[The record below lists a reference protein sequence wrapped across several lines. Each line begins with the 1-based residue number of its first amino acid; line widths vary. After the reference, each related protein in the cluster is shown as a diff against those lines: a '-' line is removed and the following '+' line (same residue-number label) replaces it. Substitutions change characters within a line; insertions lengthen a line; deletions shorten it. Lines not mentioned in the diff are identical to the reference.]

1 MTHAKSCP
9 CKNCKAA
16 KPPLWWLDFNAENQI
31 VTKDGISETF
41 EASERAAVRAFADG
55 IKADLDK
62 VIEEVAQKLSAS
74 IRAGDT
80 ITLRQL
86 EEVQEALKASQRK
99 LIADLANTAKPYAQT
114 IAEAGLSQGASLLPD
129 GSFDLR
135 LLSDKASEFVLQATN
150 RAAIRMARSV
160 SDSLAERVSNII
172 RIGIEETATGTDV
185 IGLLEEAGFDENR
198 AQTIART
205 ESARAY
211 TDGQNAAWQAS
222 GVVKGKTWLV
232 SPFACE
238 FCEAAAKEFGEK
250 SVGVNDAFYD
260 RGSTITAAS
269 GARMSLDF
277 DETTGPPLH
286 PNCRCSLLPVID
298 YEGPDEPAPDDPALA
313 PLLLLQPATSN

>member
-1 MTHAKSCP
+1 MTHNKACP
-9 CKNCKAA
+9 CSTCKSA
-16 KPPLWWLDFNAENQI
+16 KPPLWWIDFNAEKQVI
-31 VTKDGISETF
+31 TKDGITETF
-41 EASERAAVRAFADG
+41 EATEARAVRAFASG
-55 IKADLDK
+55 IQQDIDK
-62 VIEEVAQKLSAS
+62 VIEEVSRKLSAS

-80 ITLRQL
+80 VTQRQL
-86 EEVQEALKASQRK
+86 EEVQAALKASQRK

-114 IAEAGLSQGASLLPD
+114 IAEAGLSQGASLLPS
-129 GSFDLR
+129 GSLDLG
-135 LLSDKASEFVLQATN
+135 LLSGKASEFVVEATN

-211 TDGQNAAWQAS
+211 TDGQNAAWEAS

-232 SPFACE
+232 SPYACE

-250 SVGVNDAFYD
+250 SVGVNDAFYE
-260 RGSTITAAS
+260 RGATITGAS
-269 GARMSLDF
+269 GATIALDF
-277 DETTGPPLH
+277 DDTSGPPLH

-298 YEGPDEPAPDDPALA
+298 YEGPDE
-313 PLLLLQPATSN
+313 

>member
-1 MTHAKSCP
+1 MTHAKACP

-16 KPPLWWLDFNAENQI
+16 KPPLWWIDFTAEKQVI
-31 VTKDGISETF
+31 VKDGISETF
-41 EASERAAVRAFADG
+41 EATEARAVRAFAEG
-55 IKADLDK
+55 IQADIDK
-62 VIEEVAQKLSAS
+62 VIEEVSRKLSAS

-80 ITLRQL
+80 VTQRQL
-86 EEVQEALKASQRK
+86 EEVQAALKASQRK

-114 IAEAGLSQGASLLPD
+114 IAEAGLSQGASLLPN
-129 GSFDLR
+129 GSFDLG
-135 LLSDKASEFVLQATN
+135 LLSGKASEFVVEATN

-160 SDSLAERVSNII
+160 SDSLAERVSQII

-211 TDGQNAAWQAS
+211 TDGQNAAWEAS

-238 FCEAAAKEFGEK
+238 FCEAAAKQFGEK
-250 SVGVNDAFYD
+250 SVGVTDAFYE
-260 RGSTITAAS
+260 RGATITGAS
-269 GARMSLDF
+269 GATMALDF
-277 DETTGPPLH
+277 DDTSGPPLH

-298 YEGPDEPAPDDPALA
+298 YEGPDE
-313 PLLLLQPATSN
+313 

>member
-1 MTHAKSCP
+1 MTHAKACP

-16 KPPLWWLDFNAENQI
+16 KPPLWWIDFTAEKQVI
-31 VTKDGISETF
+31 VKDGISETF
-41 EASERAAVRAFADG
+41 EATEARAVRAFAEG
-55 IKADLDK
+55 IQQDIDK
-62 VIEEVAQKLSAS
+62 VIEEVSRKLSAS

-80 ITLRQL
+80 VTQRQL
-86 EEVQEALKASQRK
+86 EEVQAALKASQKK

-114 IAEAGLSQGASLLPD
+114 IAEAGFDQGASLVSGAAGLPPA
-129 GSFDLR
+129 GPNNPLGG
-135 LLSDKASEFVLQATN
+135 LLSGKASEFVVEATN

-172 RIGIEETATGTDV
+172 RVGIEETATGTDV

-211 TDGQNAAWQAS
+211 TDGQNAAWEAS

-250 SVGVNDAFYD
+250 SVGVTDAFYE
-260 RGSTITAAS
+260 RGATITGAS
-269 GARMSLDF
+269 GATIALDF
-277 DETTGPPLH
+277 DDTSGPPLH

-298 YEGPDEPAPDDPALA
+298 YEGPDE
-313 PLLLLQPATSN
+313 

>member
-9 CKNCKAA
+9 CKNCKSA
-16 KPPLWWLDFNAENQI
+16 KPPLWWIDFTAEKQVI
-31 VTKDGISETF
+31 VKDGISETF
-41 EASERAAVRAFADG
+41 EATEARAVRAFAEG
-55 IKADLDK
+55 IQADIDK
-62 VIEEVAQKLSAS
+62 VIEEVSRKLSAS

-80 ITLRQL
+80 VTQRQL
-86 EEVQEALKASQRK
+86 EEVQAALKASQKK
-99 LIADLANTAKPYAQT
+99 LIDDLANTAKPYAQT
-114 IAEAGLSQGASLLPD
+114 IAEAGLSQGASLLPS
-129 GSFDLR
+129 GSLDLG
-135 LLSDKASEFVLQATN
+135 LLSGKASEFVVEATN
-150 RAAIRMARSV
+150 RAAIRMAQSV

-211 TDGQNAAWQAS
+211 TDGQNAAWEAS

-232 SPFACE
+232 SPYACE

-250 SVGVNDAFYD
+250 SVGVKDAFYE
-260 RGSTITAAS
+260 RGATITGAS
-269 GARMSLDF
+269 GATMALDF
-277 DETTGPPLH
+277 DDTSGPPLH

-298 YEGPDEPAPDDPALA
+298 YEGPDE
-313 PLLLLQPATSN
+313 

>member
-1 MTHAKSCP
+1 MTHAKACP

-16 KPPLWWLDFNAENQI
+16 KPPLWWIDFNAEKQVI
-31 VTKDGISETF
+31 TKDGITDTF
-41 EASERAAVRAFADG
+41 EATEARAVRAFAEG
-55 IKADLDK
+55 IQQDIDK
-62 VIEEVAQKLSAS
+62 VIEEVSRKLSAS

-80 ITLRQL
+80 VTQRQL
-86 EEVQEALKASQRK
+86 EEVQAALKASQKK
-99 LIADLANTAKPYAQT
+99 LIDDLANTAKPYAQT
-114 IAEAGLSQGASLLPD
+114 IAEAGLSQGASLLPS
-129 GSFDLR
+129 GSLDLG
-135 LLSDKASEFVLQATN
+135 LLSGKASEFVVEATN

-211 TDGQNAAWQAS
+211 TDGQNAAWEAS

-238 FCEAAAKEFGEK
+238 FCEAAAKQFGEK
-250 SVGVNDAFYD
+250 SVGVKDAFYE
-260 RGSTITAAS
+260 RGATITGAS
-269 GARMSLDF
+269 GATMALDF
-277 DETTGPPLH
+277 DDTSGPPLH

-298 YEGPDEPAPDDPALA
+298 YEGPDE
-313 PLLLLQPATSN
+313 

>member
-1 MTHAKSCP
+1 MSHAKSCP
-9 CKNCKAA
+9 CLTCKSA
-16 KPPLWWLDFNAENQI
+16 KPPLWWIDFTAEKQVI
-31 VTKDGISETF
+31 VKDGISETF
-41 EASERAAVRAFADG
+41 EAAEARAVRAFAEG
-55 IKADLDK
+55 IQADIDK
-62 VIEEVAQKLSAS
+62 VIEEVSRKLSAS

-80 ITLRQL
+80 ITQRQL
-86 EEVQEALKASQRK
+86 EEVQAALKASQKK
-99 LIADLANTAKPYAQT
+99 LIDDLANTAKPYAQT
-114 IAEAGLSQGASLLPD
+114 IAEAGLSQGASLLPS
-129 GSFDLR
+129 GSLDLG
-135 LLSDKASEFVLQATN
+135 LLSGKASEFVVEATN

-211 TDGQNAAWQAS
+211 TDGQNAAWEAS

-238 FCEAAAKEFGEK
+238 FCEAAAKQFGEK
-250 SVGVNDAFYD
+250 SVGVTDAFYE
-260 RGSTITAAS
+260 RGSTITGAS
-269 GARMSLDF
+269 GATMALDF
-277 DETTGPPLH
+277 DDTSGPPLH

-298 YEGPDEPAPDDPALA
+298 YEGPDE
-313 PLLLLQPATSN
+313 

>member
-1 MTHAKSCP
+1 MTHAKACP
-9 CKNCKAA
+9 CKNCKSA
-16 KPPLWWLDFNAENQI
+16 KPPLWWIDFTAEKQ
-31 VTKDGISETF
+31 VVVKDGISETF
-41 EASERAAVRAFADG
+41 EATEARAVRAFAEG
-55 IKADLDK
+55 IQADIDK
-62 VIEEVAQKLSAS
+62 VIEEVSRKLSAS

-80 ITLRQL
+80 VTQRQL
-86 EEVQEALKASQRK
+86 EEVQAALKASQRK
-99 LIADLANTAKPYAQT
+99 LIDDLANTAKPYAQT
-114 IAEAGLSQGASLLPD
+114 IAEAGLSQGASLLPS
-129 GSFDLR
+129 GSLDLG
-135 LLSDKASEFVLQATN
+135 LLSGKASEFVVEATN

-211 TDGQNAAWQAS
+211 TDGQNAAWEAS

-238 FCEAAAKEFGEK
+238 FCEAAAKQFGEK
-250 SVGVNDAFYD
+250 SVGVKDAFYE
-260 RGSTITAAS
+260 RGATITGAS
-269 GARMSLDF
+269 GATMALDF
-277 DETTGPPLH
+277 DDTSGPPLH

-298 YEGPDEPAPDDPALA
+298 YEGPDE
-313 PLLLLQPATSN
+313 

>member
-1 MTHAKSCP
+1 MSHAKSCP
-9 CKNCKAA
+9 CQVCKSA
-16 KPPLWWLDFNAENQI
+16 KPPLWWIDFTAEKQVI
-31 VTKDGISETF
+31 TKDGITETF
-41 EASERAAVRAFADG
+41 EATEARAVRAFAEG
-55 IKADLDK
+55 IQADIDK
-62 VIEEVAQKLSAS
+62 VIEEVSRKLSAS

-80 ITLRQL
+80 VTQRQL
-86 EEVQEALKASQRK
+86 EEVQAALKASQRK
-99 LIADLANTAKPYAQT
+99 LIDDLANTAKPYAQT
-114 IAEAGLSQGASLLPD
+114 IAEAGLSQGASLLPS
-129 GSFDLR
+129 GSLDLG
-135 LLSDKASEFVLQATN
+135 LLSGKASEFVVEATN

-211 TDGQNAAWQAS
+211 TDGQNAAWEAS

-238 FCEAAAKEFGEK
+238 FCEAAAKQFGEK
-250 SVGVNDAFYD
+250 SVGVKDAFYE
-260 RGSTITAAS
+260 RGATITGAS
-269 GARMSLDF
+269 GATMALDF
-277 DETTGPPLH
+277 DDTSGPPLH

-298 YEGPDEPAPDDPALA
+298 YEGPDE
-313 PLLLLQPATSN
+313 

>member
-9 CKNCKAA
+9 CKNCKSA
-16 KPPLWWLDFNAENQI
+16 KPPLWWIDFTAEKQVI
-31 VTKDGISETF
+31 VKDGISETF
-41 EASERAAVRAFADG
+41 EATEARAVRAFAEG
-55 IKADLDK
+55 IQQDIDK
-62 VIEEVAQKLSAS
+62 VIEEVSRKLSAS

-80 ITLRQL
+80 VTQRQL
-86 EEVQEALKASQRK
+86 EEVQAALKASQKK
-99 LIADLANTAKPYAQT
+99 LIDDLANTAKPYAQT
-114 IAEAGLSQGASLLPD
+114 IAEAGLSQGASLLPS
-129 GSFDLR
+129 GSLDLD
-135 LLSDKASEFVLQATN
+135 LLSGKASEFVVQATN
-150 RAAIRMARSV
+150 RAAIRMAQSV

-211 TDGQNAAWQAS
+211 TDGQNAAWEAS

-232 SPFACE
+232 SPYACE

-250 SVGVNDAFYD
+250 SVGVKDAFYE
-260 RGSTITAAS
+260 RGATITGAS
-269 GARMSLDF
+269 GATMALDF
-277 DETTGPPLH
+277 DDTSGPPLH

-298 YEGPDEPAPDDPALA
+298 YEGPDE
-313 PLLLLQPATSN
+313 

>member
-1 MTHAKSCP
+1 MSHAKSCP
-9 CKNCKAA
+9 CLTCKSA
-16 KPPLWWLDFNAENQI
+16 KPPLWWIDFTAEKQVI
-31 VTKDGISETF
+31 VKDGITETF
-41 EASERAAVRAFADG
+41 EATEARAVRAFAEG
-55 IKADLDK
+55 IQQDIDK
-62 VIEEVAQKLSAS
+62 VIEEVSRKLSAS

-80 ITLRQL
+80 VTQRQL
-86 EEVQEALKASQRK
+86 EEVQAALKASQRK
-99 LIADLANTAKPYAQT
+99 LIDDLANTAKPYAQT
-114 IAEAGLSQGASLLPD
+114 IAEAGLSQGASLLPS
-129 GSFDLR
+129 GSLDLG
-135 LLSDKASEFVLQATN
+135 LLSGKASEFVVEATN

-211 TDGQNAAWQAS
+211 TDGQNAAWEAS

-238 FCEAAAKEFGEK
+238 FCEAAAKQFGEK
-250 SVGVNDAFYD
+250 SVGVKDAFYE
-260 RGSTITAAS
+260 RGATITGAS
-269 GARMSLDF
+269 GATMALDF
-277 DETTGPPLH
+277 DDTSGPPLH

-298 YEGPDEPAPDDPALA
+298 YEGPDE
-313 PLLLLQPATSN
+313 

>member
-9 CKNCKAA
+9 CKNCKSA
-16 KPPLWWLDFNAENQI
+16 KPPLWWIDFTAEKQVI
-31 VTKDGISETF
+31 VKDGISETF
-41 EASERAAVRAFADG
+41 EATEARAVRAFAEG
-55 IKADLDK
+55 IQADIDK
-62 VIEEVAQKLSAS
+62 VIEEVSRKLSAS

-80 ITLRQL
+80 VTQRQL
-86 EEVQEALKASQRK
+86 EEVQAALKASQRK

-114 IAEAGLSQGASLLPD
+114 IAEAGLSQGASLLPS
-129 GSFDLR
+129 GSLDLG
-135 LLSDKASEFVLQATN
+135 LLSGKASEFVVEATN

-160 SDSLAERVSNII
+160 SESLAERVANII
-172 RIGIEETATGTDV
+172 RVGIEETATGTDV

-211 TDGQNAAWQAS
+211 TDGQNAAWEAS

-232 SPFACE
+232 SPYACE

-250 SVGVNDAFYD
+250 SVGVKDAFYE
-260 RGSTITAAS
+260 RGATITGAS
-269 GARMSLDF
+269 GATMALDF
-277 DETTGPPLH
+277 DDTSGPPLH

-298 YEGPDEPAPDDPALA
+298 YEGPDE
-313 PLLLLQPATSN
+313 

>member
-1 MTHAKSCP
+1 MTHAKACP
-9 CKNCKAA
+9 CKNCKEA
-16 KPPLWWLDFNAENQI
+16 KPPLWWIDFTAEKQVI
-31 VTKDGISETF
+31 VKDGISETF
-41 EASERAAVRAFADG
+41 EATEARAVRAFAEG
-55 IKADLDK
+55 IQEDIDK
-62 VIEEVAQKLSAS
+62 VIEEVSRKLSAS

-80 ITLRQL
+80 VTQRQL
-86 EEVQEALKASQRK
+86 EEVQAALKASQKK

-114 IAEAGLSQGASLLPD
+114 IAEAGLSQGASLLPS
-129 GSFDLR
+129 GSLDLG
-135 LLSDKASEFVLQATN
+135 LLSGKASEFVVEATN

-211 TDGQNAAWQAS
+211 TDGQNAAWEAS

-250 SVGVNDAFYD
+250 SVGVKDAFYE
-260 RGSTITAAS
+260 RGATITGAS
-269 GARMSLDF
+269 GATMALDF
-277 DETTGPPLH
+277 DDTSGPPLH

-298 YEGPDEPAPDDPALA
+298 YEGPDE
-313 PLLLLQPATSN
+313 

>member
-1 MTHAKSCP
+1 MTHAKACP

-16 KPPLWWLDFNAENQI
+16 KPPLWWIDFTAEKQVI
-31 VTKDGISETF
+31 VKDGISETF
-41 EASERAAVRAFADG
+41 EATEARAVRAFAEG
-55 IKADLDK
+55 IQADIDK
-62 VIEEVAQKLSAS
+62 VIEEVSRKLSAS

-80 ITLRQL
+80 VTQRQL
-86 EEVQEALKASQRK
+86 EEVQAALKASQKK

-114 IAEAGLSQGASLLPD
+114 IAEAGLSQGASLLPS
-129 GSFDLR
+129 GSLDLG
-135 LLSDKASEFVLQATN
+135 LLSGKASEFVVEATN

-211 TDGQNAAWQAS
+211 TDGQNAAWEAS

-250 SVGVNDAFYD
+250 SVGVKDAFYE
-260 RGSTITAAS
+260 RGATITGAS
-269 GARMSLDF
+269 GATMALDF
-277 DETTGPPLH
+277 DDTSGPPLH

-298 YEGPDEPAPDDPALA
+298 YEGPDE
-313 PLLLLQPATSN
+313 

>member
-1 MTHAKSCP
+1 MSHAKSCP
-9 CKNCKAA
+9 CKNCKSA
-16 KPPLWWLDFNAENQI
+16 KPPLWWIDFTAEKQVI
-31 VTKDGISETF
+31 IKDGITETF
-41 EASERAAVRAFADG
+41 EATEARAVRAFAEG
-55 IKADLDK
+55 IQADIDK
-62 VIEEVAQKLSAS
+62 VIEEVSRKLSAS

-80 ITLRQL
+80 VTQRQL
-86 EEVQEALKASQRK
+86 EEVQAALKASQRK

-114 IAEAGLSQGASLLPD
+114 IAEAGLSQGASLLPS
-129 GSFDLR
+129 GSLDLG
-135 LLSDKASEFVLQATN
+135 LLSGKASEFVVEATN

-211 TDGQNAAWQAS
+211 TDGQNAAWEAS

-238 FCEAAAKEFGEK
+238 FCEAAAKQFGEK
-250 SVGVNDAFYD
+250 SVGVTDAFYE
-260 RGSTITAAS
+260 RGATITGAS
-269 GARMSLDF
+269 GATMALDF
-277 DETTGPPLH
+277 DDTSGPPLH

-298 YEGPDEPAPDDPALA
+298 YEGPEE
-313 PLLLLQPATSN
+313 

>member
-1 MTHAKSCP
+1 MSHAKSCP

-16 KPPLWWLDFNAENQI
+16 KPPLWWIDFTAEKQVI
-31 VTKDGISETF
+31 VKDGITDTF
-41 EASERAAVRAFADG
+41 EATEARAVRAFADG
-55 IKADLDK
+55 IQADIDK
-62 VIEEVAQKLSAS
+62 VIEEVSRKLSAS

-80 ITLRQL
+80 VTQRQL
-86 EEVQEALKASQRK
+86 EAVQEALKASQRK
-99 LIADLANTAKPYAQT
+99 LVEDLANTAKPYAQT

-129 GSFDLR
+129 GSFDLG
-135 LLSDKASEFVLQATN
+135 LLSGKASEFVVQATN

-211 TDGQNAAWQAS
+211 TDGQNAAWEAS

-232 SPFACE
+232 SPYACE
-238 FCEAAAKEFGEK
+238 FCEAAAAQYGEK
-250 SVGVNDAFYD
+250 SVGVNDAFYE
-260 RGSTITAAS
+260 RGATITGAS
-269 GARMSLDF
+269 GATMALDF
-277 DETTGPPLH
+277 DDTSGPPLH

-298 YEGPDEPAPDDPALA
+298 YEGPDE
-313 PLLLLQPATSN
+313 

>member
-1 MTHAKSCP
+1 MTHAKACP

-16 KPPLWWLDFNAENQI
+16 KPPLWWIDFTAEKQVI
-31 VTKDGISETF
+31 VKDGITETF
-41 EASERAAVRAFADG
+41 EATEARAVRAFAEG
-55 IKADLDK
+55 IQADIDK
-62 VIEEVAQKLSAS
+62 VIEEVSRKLSAS

-80 ITLRQL
+80 VTQRQL
-86 EEVQEALKASQRK
+86 EEVQAALKASQKK

-129 GSFDLR
+129 GSFDLG
-135 LLSDKASEFVLQATN
+135 LLSGKASEFVVQATN

-211 TDGQNAAWQAS
+211 TDGQNAAWEAS

-238 FCEAAAKEFGEK
+238 FCEAAAKQFGEK
-250 SVGVNDAFYD
+250 SVGVTDAFYE
-260 RGSTITAAS
+260 RGATITGAS
-269 GARMSLDF
+269 GATMALDF
-277 DETTGPPLH
+277 DDTSGPPLH

-298 YEGPDEPAPDDPALA
+298 YEGPDE
-313 PLLLLQPATSN
+313 

>member
-1 MTHAKSCP
+1 MTHNKACP
-9 CKNCKAA
+9 CSICKSS
-16 KPPLWWLDFNAENQI
+16 KPPLWWIDFNAEKQVI
-31 VTKDGISETF
+31 TKDGITDTF
-41 EASERAAVRAFADG
+41 EATEARAVRAFASG
-55 IKADLDK
+55 IQADIDK
-62 VIEEVAQKLSAS
+62 VIEEVSRKLSAS

-80 ITLRQL
+80 ITQRQL
-86 EEVQEALKASQRK
+86 EEVQAALKASQRK

-114 IAEAGLSQGASLLPD
+114 IAEAGFDQGASLVSGAAGLPPA
-129 GSFDLR
+129 GPNNPLGGIFSG
-135 LLSDKASEFVLQATN
+135 KPSEFVVEATN

-211 TDGQNAAWQAS
+211 TDGQNAAWEAS

-232 SPFACE
+232 SPYACE
-238 FCEAAAKEFGEK
+238 FCEAAAKQFGEK
-250 SVGVNDAFYD
+250 SVGVTDAFYE
-260 RGSTITAAS
+260 RGAVLTAAS
-269 GARMSLDF
+269 GATMALDF
-277 DETTGPPLH
+277 DDTSGPPLH

-298 YEGPDEPAPDDPALA
+298 YEGPDE
-313 PLLLLQPATSN
+313 

>member
-9 CKNCKAA
+9 CKNCKSA
-16 KPPLWWLDFNAENQI
+16 KPPLWWIDFTAEKQVI
-31 VTKDGISETF
+31 VKDGITETF
-41 EASERAAVRAFADG
+41 EATEARAVRAFAEG
-55 IKADLDK
+55 IQADIDK
-62 VIEEVAQKLSAS
+62 VIEEVSRKLSAS

-80 ITLRQL
+80 VTQRQL
-86 EEVQEALKASQRK
+86 EEVQAALKASQKK
-99 LIADLANTAKPYAQT
+99 LIDDLANTAKPYAQT
-114 IAEAGLSQGASLLPD
+114 IAEAGLSQGASLLPS
-129 GSFDLR
+129 GSLDLG
-135 LLSDKASEFVLQATN
+135 LLSGKASEFVVEATN

-211 TDGQNAAWQAS
+211 TDGQNAAWEAS

-232 SPFACE
+232 SPYACE

-250 SVGVNDAFYD
+250 SVGVKDAFYE
-260 RGSTITAAS
+260 RGATITGAS
-269 GARMSLDF
+269 GATMALDF
-277 DETTGPPLH
+277 DDTSGPPLH

-298 YEGPDEPAPDDPALA
+298 YEGPDE
-313 PLLLLQPATSN
+313 

>member
-1 MTHAKSCP
+1 MTHAKACP

-16 KPPLWWLDFNAENQI
+16 KPPLWWIDFTAEKQVI
-31 VTKDGISETF
+31 VKDGITETF
-41 EASERAAVRAFADG
+41 EATEARAVRAFAEG
-55 IKADLDK
+55 IQADIDK
-62 VIEEVAQKLSAS
+62 VIEEVSRKLSAS
-74 IRAGDT
+74 IRAGDIVT
-80 ITLRQL
+80 QRQL
-86 EEVQEALKASQRK
+86 EEVQAALKASQKK
-99 LIADLANTAKPYAQT
+99 LIDDLANTAKPYAQT
-114 IAEAGLSQGASLLPD
+114 IAEAGLSQGASLLPS
-129 GSFDLR
+129 GSLDLG
-135 LLSDKASEFVLQATN
+135 LLSGKASEFVVEATN

-211 TDGQNAAWQAS
+211 TDGQNAAWEAS

-250 SVGVNDAFYD
+250 SVGVKDAFYE
-260 RGSTITAAS
+260 RGATITGAS
-269 GARMSLDF
+269 GATMALDF
-277 DETTGPPLH
+277 DDTSGPPLH

-298 YEGPDEPAPDDPALA
+298 YEGPDE
-313 PLLLLQPATSN
+313 

>member
-1 MTHAKSCP
+1 MSHAKSCP
-9 CKNCKAA
+9 CLTCKSA
-16 KPPLWWLDFNAENQI
+16 KPPLWWIDFTAEKQVI
-31 VTKDGISETF
+31 IKDGITDTF
-41 EASERAAVRAFADG
+41 EATEARAVRAFAEG
-55 IKADLDK
+55 IQADIDK
-62 VIEEVAQKLSAS
+62 VIEEVSRKLSAS

-80 ITLRQL
+80 ITQRQL
-86 EEVQEALKASQRK
+86 EAVQEALKASQRK

-129 GSFDLR
+129 GSFDLG
-135 LLSDKASEFVLQATN
+135 LLSGKASEFVVQATN
-150 RAAIRMARSV
+150 RAAIRMAQSV

-211 TDGQNAAWQAS
+211 TDGQNAAWEAS

-232 SPFACE
+232 SPYACE

-250 SVGVNDAFYD
+250 SVGVKDAFYE
-260 RGSTITAAS
+260 RGATITGAS
-269 GARMSLDF
+269 GATMALDF
-277 DETTGPPLH
+277 DDTSGPPLH

-298 YEGPDEPAPDDPALA
+298 YEGPDE
-313 PLLLLQPATSN
+313 

>member
-1 MTHAKSCP
+1 MSHDKSCP
-9 CKNCKAA
+9 CLTCKSA
-16 KPPLWWLDFNAENQI
+16 KPPLWWIDFTAEKQVI
-31 VTKDGISETF
+31 TKDGITDTF
-41 EASERAAVRAFADG
+41 EATEARAVRAFADG
-55 IKADLDK
+55 IQQDIDK
-62 VIEEVAQKLSAS
+62 VLAEVSRKLSAS

-80 ITLRQL
+80 VTQRQL
-86 EEVQEALKASQRK
+86 EEVQAALKASQRK

-129 GSFDLR
+129 GSFDLG
-135 LLSDKASEFVLQATN
+135 LLSGKASEFVVEATN
-150 RAAIRMARSV
+150 RAAIRMAQSV

-172 RIGIEETATGTDV
+172 RVGIEETATGTDV

-211 TDGQNAAWQAS
+211 TDGQNAAWEAS

-232 SPFACE
+232 SPYACE

-250 SVGVNDAFYD
+250 SVGVKDAFYE
-260 RGSTITAAS
+260 RGSTITGAS
-269 GARMSLDF
+269 GATMALDF
-277 DETTGPPLH
+277 DDTSGPPLH

-298 YEGPDEPAPDDPALA
+298 YEGHDE
-313 PLLLLQPATSN
+313 

>member
-1 MTHAKSCP
+1 MSHAKSCP
-9 CKNCKAA
+9 CKTCKSA
-16 KPPLWWLDFNAENQI
+16 KPPLWWIDFNAEKQVI
-31 VTKDGISETF
+31 VKDGISETF
-41 EASERAAVRAFADG
+41 EATEARAVRAFAEG
-55 IKADLDK
+55 IQADIDK
-62 VIEEVAQKLSAS
+62 VIEEVSRKLSAS

-80 ITLRQL
+80 ITQRQL
-86 EEVQEALKASQRK
+86 EEVQAALKASQKK

-114 IAEAGLSQGASLLPD
+114 IAEAGLNQGASLLPS
-129 GSFDLR
+129 GSLDLN
-135 LLSDKASEFVLQATN
+135 LLSGKASEFVVEATN

-211 TDGQNAAWQAS
+211 TDGQNAAWEAS

-238 FCEAAAKEFGEK
+238 FCEAAAKQFGEK
-250 SVGVNDAFYD
+250 SVGVTDAFYE
-260 RGSTITAAS
+260 RGATITGAS
-269 GARMSLDF
+269 GATMALDF
-277 DETTGPPLH
+277 DDTSGPPLH

-298 YEGPDEPAPDDPALA
+298 YEGPDE
-313 PLLLLQPATSN
+313 

>member
-1 MTHAKSCP
+1 MSHAKSCP
-9 CKNCKAA
+9 CKNCKSA
-16 KPPLWWLDFNAENQI
+16 KPPLWWIDFTAEKQVI
-31 VTKDGISETF
+31 VKDGISETF
-41 EASERAAVRAFADG
+41 EATEARAVRAFAEG
-55 IKADLDK
+55 IQADIDK
-62 VIEEVAQKLSAS
+62 VIEEVSRKLSAS

-80 ITLRQL
+80 VTQRQL
-86 EEVQEALKASQRK
+86 EEVQAALKASQRK
-99 LIADLANTAKPYAQT
+99 LVEDLANTAKPYAQT
-114 IAEAGLSQGASLLPD
+114 IAEAGLSQGASLLPS
-129 GSFDLR
+129 GSLDLG
-135 LLSDKASEFVLQATN
+135 LLSGKASEFVVEATN

-211 TDGQNAAWQAS
+211 TDGQNAAWEAS

-238 FCEAAAKEFGEK
+238 FCEAAAKQFGEK
-250 SVGVNDAFYD
+250 SVGVTDAFYE
-260 RGSTITAAS
+260 RGATITGAS
-269 GARMSLDF
+269 GATMALDF
-277 DETTGPPLH
+277 DDTSGPPLH

-298 YEGPDEPAPDDPALA
+298 YEGPDE
-313 PLLLLQPATSN
+313 

>member
-9 CKNCKAA
+9 CKNCKSA
-16 KPPLWWLDFNAENQI
+16 KPPLWWIDFTAEKQVI
-31 VTKDGISETF
+31 VKDGITETF
-41 EASERAAVRAFADG
+41 EATEARAVRAFAEG
-55 IKADLDK
+55 IQADIDK
-62 VIEEVAQKLSAS
+62 VIEEVSRKLSAS

-80 ITLRQL
+80 ITQRQL
-86 EEVQEALKASQRK
+86 EEVQAALKASQRK

-114 IAEAGLSQGASLLPD
+114 IAEAGLSQGASLLPS
-129 GSFDLR
+129 GSLDLG
-135 LLSDKASEFVLQATN
+135 LLSGKASEFVVEATN
-150 RAAIRMARSV
+150 RAAIRMAQSV
-160 SDSLAERVSNII
+160 SNSLAERVSNII

-211 TDGQNAAWQAS
+211 TDGQNAAWEAS

-232 SPFACE
+232 SPYACE

-250 SVGVNDAFYD
+250 SVGVKDAFYE
-260 RGSTITAAS
+260 RGATITGAS
-269 GARMSLDF
+269 GATMALDF
-277 DETTGPPLH
+277 DDTSGPPLH

-298 YEGPDEPAPDDPALA
+298 YEGPDE
-313 PLLLLQPATSN
+313 

>member
-1 MTHAKSCP
+1 MTHAKACP

-16 KPPLWWLDFNAENQI
+16 KPPLWWIDFTAEKQVI
-31 VTKDGISETF
+31 TKDGITETF
-41 EASERAAVRAFADG
+41 EATEARAVRAFAEG
-55 IKADLDK
+55 IQADIDK
-62 VIEEVAQKLSAS
+62 VIEEVSRKLSAS

-80 ITLRQL
+80 VTQRQL
-86 EEVQEALKASQRK
+86 EEVQAALKASQRK
-99 LIADLANTAKPYAQT
+99 LVDDLANTAKPYAQT
-114 IAEAGLSQGASLLPD
+114 IAEAGLSQGASLLPS
-129 GSFDLR
+129 GSLDLG
-135 LLSDKASEFVLQATN
+135 LLSGKASEFVVEATN

-211 TDGQNAAWQAS
+211 TDGQNAAWEAS

-232 SPFACE
+232 SPYACE

-250 SVGVNDAFYD
+250 SVGVKDAFYE
-260 RGSTITAAS
+260 RGATITGAS
-269 GARMSLDF
+269 GATMALDF
-277 DETTGPPLH
+277 DDTSGPPLH

-298 YEGPDEPAPDDPALA
+298 YEGPDE
-313 PLLLLQPATSN
+313 